1 MENTPSSRRVFASR
15 YAIAFGLAAVVMAFS
30 VIGANWV
37 YDKKIDKIGRVQVR
51 TAPAPTAGAN
61 YLLIGSDTRAFV
73 ENAGEKEAFGSAED
87 ETGQRSDTIMVI
99 HVEPGAQKTLLVSFP
114 RDLYVE
120 IPGGTNCLNTVDGR
134 CMNKINA
141 AFTIGRDKVIE
152 TLRVNFGIE
161 INHYLE
167 VDFKSF
173 QGVVN
178 AIGSVPTYF
187 PYPARD
193 LETNLKIALPGC
205 NRLSGPDA
213 LAYVR
218 SRTLE
223 YLDVGD
229 QKWVSAD
236 AVPDINRILRQQA
249 FIRSM
254 AGLAVAKSLND
265 PFTALE
271 ITDRVVENLKA
282 DQSLT
287 RDDIDSL
294 VVAFRTVNPKDQ
306 SALNMQTFPWGPGPD
321 QSGANVLYPS
331 DPAWREM
338 ARRLGEFGTVATTSS
353 IAPSSVK
360 LRVLNESGAT
370 GAAGA
375 ALDELAKIGFERA
388 GASEGEGDLELTE
401 VRYARGAEEQGKL
414 VLSYIDPSSAR
425 LVLDPS
431 LKGADVAL
439 VLGHDFASILVP
451 ETLTST
457 TVTTPGDTGPTLVA
471 PEGLTPAPILN
482 ESELGEPA
490 PKTPPC

>member
-1 MENTPSSRRVFASR
+1 MVNAPSPRRVFASR
-15 YAIAFGLAAVVMAFS
+15 YAIAFGLAAVVMVIS

-37 YDKKIDKIGRVQVR
+37 YDKKIDKIGRVKVK
-51 TAPAPTAGAN
+51 TAAAPPEGAN

-73 ENAGEKEAFGSAED
+73 ENSGDEEAFGSAQD

-99 HVEPGAQKTLLVSFP
+99 HVEPGARKTLLVSFP
-114 RDLYVE
+114 RDLFVE
-120 IPGGTNCLNTVDGR
+120 IPGGTDCLTTINGK
-134 CMNKINA
+134 CMAKINA
-141 AFTIGRDKVIE
+141 AFNTGRDKVIE
-152 TLRVNFGIE
+152 TLQVNFGIE

-173 QGVVN
+173 QGIVK
-178 AIGSVPTYF
+178 AIGSIPTYF

-193 LETNLKIALPGC
+193 LGTNLKIALPGC
-205 NRLSGPDA
+205 NRLNGPDA

-229 QKWVSAD
+229 QEWVPAD
-236 AVPDINRILRQQA
+236 SIPDINRILRQQA
-249 FIRSM
+249 FIRAM

-282 DQSLT
+282 DATLT

-306 SALNMQTFPWGPGPD
+306 SALNMQTFPWVPGPL
-321 QSGANVLYPS
+321 QNGASVLYPE

-353 IAPSSVK
+353 VAPSSVK
-360 LRVLNESGAT
+360 LRVLNGSGEA

-375 ALDELAKIGFERA
+375 ALDELAKIGFKRA
-388 GASEGEGDLELTE
+388 GASDDAGNLELTE

-439 VLGHDFASILVP
+439 VLGGDFVSILVP
-451 ETLTST
+451 ETITST
-457 TVTTPGDTGPTLVA
+457 TVTAPTAAEPTLIA